1 MQRSVRVCEDKRLLL
16 NDKTL
21 GLLASGR
28 DKFNPGPEMRLN
40 CSEFLCNKIL
50 FKV

>member
-21 GLLASGR
+21 GLLASRGEE
-28 DKFNPGPEMRLN
+28 FNLGPEMRLGRL
-40 CSEFLCNKIL
+40 ELCVIK
-50 FKV
+50 FY